1 MSDDFLP
8 DLDGFFRRI
17 AYGGPRTP
25 TLETLKAL
33 HYAAALAI
41 PFENLDVLAKRG
53 IRIDLPSVQKKLVD
67 NRRGGYCFE
76 INALFMSVLQAL
88 GFTVTPLIARV
99 RWMSPDHVPT
109 GRSHM
114 LLRVDLPE
122 GPFIVDVGFGGLT
135 MTAPIRFE
143 TDRVQETPHEPRRLI
158 RHGEHYELQAPLDGN
173 WVPIYRFNEEVQTSA
188 DYEVSNWYTSTHP
201 QSIFTQFLLAARP
214 FLDRRVSLFN
224 TELTIRYLNGRVEK
238 KVLETTQEIAAALA
252 EHFELPLSDEERAL
266 ILDPYIENWRGSAA
280 A

>member
-53 IRIDLPSVQKKLVD
+53 IRIDLPSVQKKLVGD
-67 NRRGGYCFE
+67 RRGGYCFE

-88 GFTVTPLIARV
+88 GFAVTPFIARV
-99 RWMSPDHVPT
+99 RWMSPDNVPT

-122 GPFIVDVGFGGLT
+122 GPFIADVGFGGLT
-135 MTAPIRFE
+135 MTSPIRFE
-143 TDRVQETPHEPRRLI
+143 VDSVQETPHEPRRLI
-158 RHGEHYELQAPLDGN
+158 RHGDGYELQAPLDGI
-173 WVPIYRFNEEVQTSA
+173 WVSIYRFNEEVQTSA
-188 DYEVSNWYTSTHP
+188 DYEIANWYTSTHP
-201 QSIFTQFLLAARP
+201 QSIFTQFLLVARP
-214 FLDRRVSLFN
+214 FPDRRVTLLN
-224 TELTIRYLNGRVEK
+224 ADLTIRHLDGGVEK
-238 KVLETTQEIAAALA
+238 RTLETTQEIAEALK
-252 EHFELPLSDEERAL
+252 EYFELLLSDDERAL
-266 ILDPYIENWRGSAA
+266 ILDPYIESWRGPVAA
-280 A
+280 